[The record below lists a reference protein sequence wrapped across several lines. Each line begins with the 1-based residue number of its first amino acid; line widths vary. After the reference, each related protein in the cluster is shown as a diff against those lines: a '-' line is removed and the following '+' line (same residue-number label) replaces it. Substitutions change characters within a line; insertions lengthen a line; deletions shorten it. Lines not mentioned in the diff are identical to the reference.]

1 MSAIQELEE
10 RYSSGVYAK
19 RGVTIVR
26 GEGTRLW
33 DEQGKEYI
41 DCAAGMGVAS
51 INGPFCPQADKSG
64 NATSKEPAAVITTR
78 RGTKLERRSN
88 IA

>member
-1 MSAIQELEE
+1 MTAYRTEE

-26 GEGTRLW
+26 GAGTRLW

-41 DCAAGMGVAS
+41 DCVAGMGVAS
-51 INGPFCPQADKSG
+51 LGTLIPWWRKRWQS
-64 NATSKEPAAVITTR
+64 R
-78 RGTKLERRSN
+78 RKR
-88 IA
+88 